1 MNMQT
6 EAINRPFS
14 VRDLLKYSLGYACWI
29 FTAVLAMLSILLIR
43 NALNVAWQLLGGSR
57 WVLRPLDRFG
67 LVLMGLGWL
76 AFVIF
81 LENHYRTG
89 VSTGL
94 LRRRRSAGRLALG
107 SDRAIPRALRR
118 WGLDLLAVRFVRTLA
133 IPLALA
139 AAAYLAQ
146 QVMFLTVTG

>member
-1 MNMQT
+1 MQT
-6 EAINRPFS
+6 EAINRRFS
-14 VRDLLKYSLGYACWI
+14 VQDLLKYSLGYACWI
-29 FTAVLAMLSILLIR
+29 FTAVLTMLSILLIR
-43 NALNVAWQLLGGSR
+43 NTFNVAWPLLGGNR
-57 WVLRPLDRFG
+57 WALRPIDRFG
-67 LVLMGLGWL
+67 VVLMGLGWL
-76 AFVIF
+76 VFVIF

-94 LRRRRSAGRLALG
+94 QRRLRSAAQLALG
-107 SDRAIPRALRR
+107 SDGALPRALRR

-146 QVMFLTVTG
+146 QVVFLTV

>member
-1 MNMQT
+1 MQT
-6 EAINRPFS
+6 EAINRRFS
-14 VRDLLKYSLGYACWI
+14 VRDFLKYSLGYACWAS
-29 FTAVLAMLSILLIR
+29 TAVITLLSVLLMR
-43 NALNVAWQLLGGSR
+43 NALNVVWPLLGGSR

-67 LVLMGLGWL
+67 LVLMGVAWL

-81 LENHYRTG
+81 TENHYRTG

-94 LRRRRSAGRLALG
+94 QRRRRSAGQLAVG

-146 QVMFLTVTG
+146 QVVFLTVIG

>member
-1 MNMQT
+1 MRT
-6 EAINRPFS
+6 EGINKRIS
-14 VRDLLKYSLGYACWI
+14 VRDVPKYVLGYVCWI
-29 FTAVLAMLSILLIR
+29 STAAVTALSILLIR
-43 NALNVAWQLLGGSR
+43 NMLNLVWPLLGGNR
-57 WVLRPLDRFG
+57 WALRAIDRFG

-76 AFVIF
+76 VFVLF

-94 LRRRRSAGRLALG
+94 QRRMRPAGPLALG
-107 SDRAIPRALRR
+107 SGRAIPRALRR
-118 WGLDLLAVRFVRTLA
+118 WGLDLLALRFVRTLA

-146 QVMFLTVTG
+146 QVVFLTVIG